1 MLQPIQK
8 LVDNLGWRR
17 VRDLF
22 VCGPEDHS
30 AFHNTAVDYQN
41 RAHGRWKMSPFSV
54 DQIPKQTK
62 NSPIQTFLSEF
73 MMHEE
78 NAAKFF
84 EGAEAERREMSNA
97 LFGMRYGARAERALR
112 AGGGLVVKMADT
124 SQGASNVMAKLAEN
138 ATQKPRIPVLMGG
151 DLLDGR
157 PMRTSDELLGG
168 GILKGDWLKGGVPL
182 GVIPY
187 FGTPSRFS
195 GYFYKQVLERLKREG
210 KDIAHIC
217 LEDPDP
223 LAGLE
228 ADITAD
234 ALERFH
240 KYLGNPMPV
249 VEMEIEAGIGKT
261 AALWDSY
268 SHFPTRIDRLFYK
281 DVPALYEKER
291 KKHKHEAAVRRVVK
305 QAKRQG
311 PCDAKRLALYLETV
325 GAEYEQS
332 KKEAR

>member
-1 MLQPIQK
+1 MSPSIQK
-8 LVDNLGWRR
+8 LVDSLGWRR

-73 MMHEE
+73 LMHEE

-84 EGAEAERREMSNA
+84 EGAEAERREMRSA
-97 LFGMRYGARAERALR
+97 LFGMRYGARAEQAVRA
-112 AGGGLVVKMADT
+112 GGLVVKMADT
-124 SQGASNVMAKLAEN
+124 SHGASNVMAKLAEN
-138 ATQKPRIPVLMGG
+138 AANKPRMPILTCGADKLVSEIIENNRMLTGGFPV
-151 DLLDGR
+151 
-157 PMRTSDELLGG
+157 
-168 GILKGDWLKGGVPL
+168 
-182 GVIPY
+182 GVIPV
-187 FGTPSRFS
+187 FGTPARFS

-240 KYLGNPMPV
+240 KYLGNPPPV
-249 VEMEIEAGIGKT
+249 VEMEIEPGIGKT
-261 AALWDSY
+261 VLWDSY